1 MWTTATTTQSPLP
14 RLASK
19 IVRLIVIVIC
29 PQITM
34 TLNGRPSLVIHF
46 WPWGKLSNITL
57 QIYLFCFKKS
67 QKISFWFGP
76 PPLGKKIRKV
86 VFDSF
91 PKRPPRDA
99 SSGLGTRATTEPAGT
114 SLLLTRWV
122 KMQLGGSST
131 LVKQLFPMVG
141 NHCKSSPRPVAKEVG
156 WGPWLMF
163 TRCQVLGWSPA
174 LSIVESKR
182 LRCCF
187 LNFWNENQ
195 YYFQLRI

>member
-1 MWTTATTTQSPLP
+1 MVDHHLSYISGREGSFQILLC
-14 RLASK
+14 RYIYFASK
-19 IVRLIVIVIC
+19 N
-29 PQITM
+29 P
-34 TLNGRPSLVIHF
+34 
-46 WPWGKLSNITL
+46 
-57 QIYLFCFKKS
+57 KKS
-67 QKISFWFGP
+67 VSDLGS

-122 KMQLGGSST
+122 KMQLGGSLT

-141 NHCKSSPRPVAKEVG
+141 NHCKSSPRPVAKEMG

-163 TRCQVLGWSPA
+163 TRCQVLGWSLA